1 VSALGDAVVPQQAA
15 LAIALLW
22 QRMQEASR

>member
-15 LAIALLW
+15 LAVAVLW
-22 QRMQEASR
+22 QRMEAGW